1 MVSDHFRTKTFSAEH
16 FPETGFPGA
25 NLILPQYKVDVM
37 FRFMEI
43 KSSKSN
49 LTQKQVAKN

>member
-1 MVSDHFRTKTFSAEH
+1 MVSDHFRTKTFSAEQI
-16 FPETGFPGA
+16 PETGSPDA

-37 FRFMEI
+37 FRFLEK